1 MTYPSFSAGEVL
13 TAADMNAVGLWEIES
28 KTFTSQTSV
37 SFDSCFTSNYDN
49 YKILIQTDDPAS
61 SQTFTMRLRA
71 AGADNTNNDYFRL
84 VFGIAVAGTTNY
96 SAQATSYLLGFAGTD
111 SRYSADLTVMSP
123 KLTQKTS
130 IIGQGISNNST
141 FTGISQMSIGGWF
154 NATTS
159 FDGFSLLF
167 GANTTGTARVYGIRN

>member
-1 MTYPSFSAGEVL
+1 
-13 TAADMNAVGLWEIES
+13 
-28 KTFTSQTSV
+28 
-37 SFDSCFTSNYDN
+37 
-49 YKILIQTDDPAS
+49 
-61 SQTFTMRLRA
+61 MRLRA
-71 AGADNTNNDYFRL
+71 AGADNNNNDYFRL

-111 SRYSADLTVMSP
+111 SRYAADLTVMSP